1 MQRDDYLPGTQGG
14 FEGKFWK
21 MKQERKT
28 WLLFRGESSRHR
40 PLHTTPFS
48 TQTPVPS
55 VTFSFSVTPLD
66 LLFSPPSSYVY
77 VLGPTEVLLS
87 SAWQLATVQT
97 QGWIQINS
105 KQDFCFCFSLLYISL
120 LFFLSVLFH
129 HEVYHTDRRVTTYI
143 LYSWES
149 NNGWTP
155 ISPIKPPPKSRNR
168 TETAPRNP
176 CESLLK
182 LSAPS
187 PHSWLWG

>member
-77 VLGPTEVLLS
+77 VLGPIEVLLS

-97 QGWIQINS
+97 QGRIQINS

-120 LFFLSVLFH
+120 LFFLFCFIMKYTIQTEEWLPTYCTVEKVIMGELPSV
-129 HEVYHTDRRVTTYI
+129 
-143 LYSWES
+143 
-149 NNGWTP
+149 P
-155 ISPIKPPPKSRNR
+155 
-168 TETAPRNP
+168 
-176 CESLLK
+176 
-182 LSAPS
+182 
-187 PHSWLWG
+187 